1 MRAYKQEGRTE
12 PSGARGKSAPLRAR
26 RSARLPGGHGT
37 REGSCESICRS
48 TRRDPRAS
56 SARLRNIVAPP
67 LSRANRRVR
76 GRSDVHGL
84 SYSHPRPC
92 NPGVRARGR
101 RDRAGYHSAGR
112 RPREPRP
119 TRSRTTGTHSH
130 RGKGHRPGGN
140 VPGGSPPLPAAAH
153 VPRLSEGPH
162 GAADEHRRE
171 KRAASSLALASP
183 DTGRL
188 PPPGRPV
195 VSPGSHRAPRSH
207 EPRSAFPARALPA
220 VLPEPITAEARKR
233 KEPRA
238 APARFPPTITVAEQR
253 KLIHVHTSENSPAS
267 RAS

>member
-92 NPGVRARGR
+92 CPCVRARGR

-162 GAADEHRRE
+162 GAADEHRRGE
-171 KRAASSLALASP
+171 RAASPLALALP

-188 PPPGRPV
+188 PPPGCPDV
-195 VSPGSHRAPRSH
+195 IPGSSKVQRAPCRDQA
-207 EPRSAFPARALPA
+207 RLTFPAGRLPA
-220 VLPEPITAEARKR
+220 VRLLTVAVEGRERQEP
-233 KEPRA
+233 PA
-238 APARFPPTITVAEQR
+238 APAQLPGANERHGDEKP
-253 KLIHVHTSENSPAS
+253 
-267 RAS
+267 